1 MHKRYENSTKIINRK
16 IDNLYTH
23 TEPTDL
29 QNAVGKVA
37 TSLRNYLHQWID
49 NKEVSN
55 QLAFNTLANYTDTVA
70 NTATAMGFGKTVNI
84 NEWKQTVTNEF
95 LRNAKLT
102 YKV

>member
-1 MHKRYENSTKIINRK
+1 MNKRFENSTKIIKRK

-29 QNAVGKVA
+29 QNAVGEVA
-37 TSLRNYLHQWID
+37 TSIRNYFEQWD
-49 NKEVSN
+49 TNAEVSKKY
-55 QLAFNTLANYTDTVA
+55 LFDVLHTYIDTVA

-95 LRNAKLT
+95 LRTVKL
-102 YKV
+102 